1 MFNFVQLYKLF
12 NLLESAGPAQRQ
24 WLRSSATP
32 SQVEPWPRR
41 HGCPAFAIPPWP
53 LRLGR
58 SALAILPWLL
68 CFGCSACTAWPPW
81 LCLHHT
87 TSTIPVSV
95 IVPLLISHHRTP
107 SATLSSWLH
116 CSGSCCFGSAALTP
130 PLWLCC
136 FGSAALALP
145 LYLCGSMT
153 PLPAAPLP
161 WLCLRYSV
169 PPSFLCFSFTTPART
184 L

>member
-1 MFNFVQLYKLF
+1 MAPQLRYSVSGGALAAPPW
-12 NLLESAGPAQRQ
+12 LPCLCHSALA
-24 WLRSSATP
+24 A
-32 SQVEPWPRR
+32 
-41 HGCPAFAIPPWP
+41 PPWP
-53 LRLGR
+53 LRLGH
-58 SALAILPWLL
+58 SALAALLWLL
-68 CFGCSACTAWPPW
+68 CLYRMASVALPPSHY
-81 LCLHHT
+81 LHH
-87 TSTIPVSV
+87 PC
-95 IVPLLISHHRTP
+95 PLLISHHRTL